1 MNEYFMNKKI
11 SNSYAKIPN
20 PMYITGHTAYIEPNI
35 IHNQEGTA

>member
-11 SNSYAKIPN
+11 IPYAKIPN
-20 PMYITGHTAYIEPNI
+20 PMYITGHTYIEPNI